1 MRGLTVGLVVLF
13 LLFAHAAA
21 AEENRQADYQAF
33 VSGTIQV
40 TKEGTVSAYAL
51 KEEVKPAVRTL
62 LDKNIRSWRFE
73 PILVDGYPVVATTS
87 MALRLVAVPMANKQY
102 ALSIAEARFGDPD
115 QSDTVVPPPYPPDA
129 LRAAREAEVMLILQL
144 DPQGRV
150 LNVHAEQTS
159 LNIPPDY
166 RTAAYW
172 RDRFEKTSIQAAR
185 LWKFDITEK
194 IDGRPLGGSV
204 RVPVKYALH
213 AWSKYI
219 PGPVSPAPWISIGI
233 GRVDSLPRR
242 EGQAQSLD
250 SRFKPMTEIVGEV
263 L

>member
-159 LNIPPDY
+159 LNIPPDD

-172 RDRFEKTSIQAAR
+172 RDRFEKTSISPPDYGSSTSPKKSMAVPSAEAYAFPSNTPCMRGASTYQAPSVLLRGYR
-185 LWKFDITEK
+185 LE
-194 IDGRPLGGSV
+194 
-204 RVPVKYALH
+204 
-213 AWSKYI
+213 
-219 PGPVSPAPWISIGI
+219 
-233 GRVDSLPRR
+233 
-242 EGQAQSLD
+242 
-250 SRFKPMTEIVGEV
+250 
-263 L
+263 